1 MADWKLD
8 IRLERALP
16 FDPNRALP
24 FCIGGSQAAPPED
37 CAGVLD
43 YLKRLDWHRSHLPIE
58 ELNIMAEAMGRLL
71 DADATA
77 TPLAIWTNCV
87 RRSIG

>member
-1 MADWKLD
+1 
-8 IRLERALP
+8 
-16 FDPNRALP
+16 
-24 FCIGGSQAAPPED
+24 
-37 CAGVLD
+37 LD